1 MDPVKTK
8 AIVNWPTPQCKRDI
22 QQFRGFANFYRRFI
36 KDFGKITR
44 PLDKLTGNEEWRW
57 GEEEQKS
64 FDVLKAK
71 FTEQPVLA
79 MWEPSRPTRIETDAS
94 GFATGAVL
102 MQRAEDDQWHP
113 VAYLSQSMNEAERNY
128 EIWDREMLAM

>member
-1 MDPVKTK
+1 M
-8 AIVNWPTPQCKRDI
+8 
-22 QQFRGFANFYRRFI
+22 
-36 KDFGKITR
+36 
-44 PLDKLTGNEEWRW
+44 
-57 GEEEQKS
+57 
-64 FDVLKAK
+64 
-71 FTEQPVLA
+71 A

-128 EIWDREMLAM
+128 EIWDREMLAVIRALSHWRHYLEGGNHFEVWTDHKNLEYWETTRDLSRRQA